1 MDILRSAT
9 KPSLRCDL
17 AASVYGV
24 DLMEEEYQVLIQE
37 NCRYGSGHLAQIPPP
52 LVVEFFLGLDIRI
65 DRTVEPMLCLHG
77 CIPLTEHELQP
88 QDQFLIFAS
97 DGLWE
102 QLSNYQEDVD
112 IVQNHPR
119 NVCVRPIFP
128 QETNGWEGAAAVIRM
143 MATNY
148 IGAFSLRKL
157 LLQLLRNSHV
167 PSSRVV
173 YVTSFTHRS
182 GFCYGSVLFGDAY
195 TVASFCEIV
204 CLVLFSYEL
213 HRQLHLLTD
222 DSHHVSIA

>member
-1 MDILRSAT
+1 
-9 KPSLRCDL
+9 
-17 AASVYGV
+17 
-24 DLMEEEYQVLIQE
+24 MEEEYQVLIQE

-128 QETNGWEGAAAVIRM
+128 QIRSLILSVGAVKLIRAHATVPVAISNDREEDETSIDQIYGGNDELELQSRFRGVSDVEGEDSTGESDDRFQRRIDR
-143 MATNY
+143 
-148 IGAFSLRKL
+148 I
-157 LLQLLRNSHV
+157 
-167 PSSRVV
+167 SSR
-173 YVTSFTHRS
+173 YD
-182 GFCYGSVLFGDAY
+182 L
-195 TVASFCEIV
+195 
-204 CLVLFSYEL
+204 
-213 HRQLHLLTD
+213 
-222 DSHHVSIA
+222 